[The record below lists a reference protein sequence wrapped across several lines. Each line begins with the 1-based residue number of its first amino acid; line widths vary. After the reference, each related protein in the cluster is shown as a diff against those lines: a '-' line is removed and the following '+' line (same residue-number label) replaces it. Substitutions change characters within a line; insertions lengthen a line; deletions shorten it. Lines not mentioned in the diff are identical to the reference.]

1 MTLEQLRIFIAAA
14 ERLHVTQA
22 ANALNMTQSAAS
34 AAIQALEA
42 GLGTH
47 LFDRVG
53 RRIEL
58 TEAGRVFLPEA
69 RAVLKRLEQ
78 AEQALAELHG
88 LARGRLAL
96 WASQTVG
103 GYWLPPFVARFHE
116 AHPNIELSMEIGNTT
131 EVARA
136 VASGQADIGFVEG
149 DVGDP
154 LLVPIDVGADRLVLI
169 VSGDHIWA
177 GREQMSPSD
186 LLELQW
192 ILREKGSGTR
202 QIFEDAIR
210 GHGIDPQMLDV
221 RLELP
226 SNEAVRNAVRAG
238 QAATVISSLVAD
250 AGLAA
255 GTLSLLPFPFPERRF
270 TALRHGDRT
279 RSRAEAAFLDYVRK
293 G

>member
-42 GLGTH
+42 GLGMH

-103 GYWLPPFVARFHE
+103 GYWLPRFVARFHE
-116 AHPNIELSMEIGNTT
+116 AHPNIDLSMEIGNTS

-136 VASGQADIGFVEG
+136 VASGAADIGFVEG
-149 DVGDP
+149 DIGDP
-154 LLVPIDVGADRLVLI
+154 LLVPVDVGVDRLVLI
-169 VSGDHIWA
+169 VACDHPWTA
-177 GREQMSPSD
+177 RRTMAAAD

-226 SNEAVRNAVRAG
+226 SNEAVRNAVKESS
-238 QAATVISSLVAD
+238 AATVISSLVVD
-250 AGLAA
+250 AGLATGA
-255 GTLSLLPFPFPERRF
+255 LSILPFPFPERRF
-270 TALRHGDRT
+270 TALRHGDRA
-279 RSRAEAAFLDYVRK
+279 RSRAEAAFLDDVRK

>member
-1 MTLEQLRIFIAAA
+1 MTLEQLRIFIAVA

-42 GLGTH
+42 GLETH

-103 GYWLPPFVARFHE
+103 GYWLPRFVARFHE

-136 VASGQADIGFVEG
+136 VASGDADIGFVEG

-169 VSGDHIWA
+169 VSGNHPWA
-177 GREQMSPSD
+177 GRGHMDAGD

-202 QIFEDAIR
+202 QIFEDAMR
-210 GHGIDPQMLDV
+210 GHGLDPEMLDV

-226 SNEAVRNAVRAG
+226 SNEAVRNAVKESS
-238 QAATVISSLVAD
+238 AATVISSLVAD
-250 AGLAA
+250 AALAA
-255 GTLSLLPFPFPERRF
+255 GTLRLLPFAFPERRF